1 MQMTFEAS
9 SSVTLLFD
17 VWSVHGPLGMVLSV
31 LVICLLTVFYE
42 FLKMWRILLG
52 NGSRPLSPFSA
63 SKGFGP
69 ALTPPPEGCLGEAVY
84 SLDPGRSQSSLTPI
98 DPPGNRAFIS
108 HRWLLH
114 GVQTALHVF
123 QVALGYMLMLCVM
136 TYNVWIFLGV
146 LMGSGLG
153 YFLAFPLFGRLS
165 AN

>member
-1 MQMTFEAS
+1 M
-9 SSVTLLFD
+9 
-17 VWSVHGPLGMVLSV
+17 VHGSFHGEERLSRTFGN
-31 LVICLLTVFYE
+31 LREPQRNPTWLTEKNY
-42 FLKMWRILLG
+42 LM
-52 NGSRPLSPFSA
+52 S
-63 SKGFGP
+63 
-69 ALTPPPEGCLGEAVY
+69 
-84 SLDPGRSQSSLTPI
+84 SQ
-98 DPPGNRAFIS
+98 DDM
-108 HRWLLH
+108 RWLLH